1 MQTTMY
7 TLKPSGYSSNS
18 KWSNITN
25 MYDADE
31 NTAATRKKTYLLD
44 TGDASATLT
53 LDFTGMLNTGT
64 PLTMTL
70 YVKASSTGGN
80 SKIVVSLGG
89 IETINKTPSET
100 GTLYTRDFT
109 EHISTVLGN
118 ATMTVKF
125 TGSPTLQDSTIT
137 GSVYD
142 IYLECE
148 LQTSYIV
155 TFSDWNG
162 SILFQQEVSHKTA
175 ATAPNPI
182 RPGYEFTGWDK
193 SFNSITEDTVVTAQ
207 YKYVPYVAS
216 FLDWDG
222 TILKTQSSDTAGF
235 NATPPSNPSREGYTF
250 IGWGSSYTNVNDN
263 RNIYALY
270 ELNDSTNKKSIEGL
284 FFNCSSFNKE
294 CSIPDKITSMNNLFN
309 GCKSLNS
316 KISISISSGDNPD
329 IAGIFSNTS
338 VDYVCIKNYIDETI
352 FNNLSNSLTKKSST
366 LDLTEASVMDMQQI
380 LSNSNL
386 MNIVNLGLRTLK
398 YIHQSYNYLKLLINN
413 STGFTVTLYDPST
426 ISSNSIPYANYL
438 TDWGDGIIDNLRTHT
453 YAQEGEYSIRTNLT
467 PGSGNGGADNP
478 HVIECERIR
487 NDITNLDYFFSN
499 CINLTTISATIPDNI
514 TTVNNIF
521 SNCNSLISLDLSYL
535 NVSTIMNL
543 NNMFDNCSSLEL
555 LNLSNWNINNSTL
568 CSNMFNNCGN
578 LKEIFM
584 NNSNSSSI
592 NMIVDNLT
600 NRTKPSP
607 GFMYVDDVY
616 GGVNDASSNKV
627 NTDIA
632 KDKWWG
638 VLDKFNY
645 LVTTTSPRTVTL
657 AAHKFVDL
665 TYEAVGYTD
674 WGDGTVDTNV
684 SHSYSGAGPYIIKTK
699 LQAAT
704 ADKSA
709 SMGITETSADKYCNC
724 NIDSAIRI
732 RYDITTLDS
741 FFFRSKVSKLDLT
754 LYNAKNIT
762 NIRRCFGRVLYLK
775 YLDVSNWNVENVK
788 GMGGTFMQAPLEGM
802 TDSSKIMDLSAW
814 RLPNVGNINDLFS
827 KEPDDTLNIFGNFLN
842 KVTHLNLSGWGMQS
856 CTNIKAAFYGCQ
868 YLKELNLSGWQ
879 FTDGNI
885 KNYDGCFTL
894 TPQLKKVI
902 IKDSN
907 PYTINTI
914 MSLMLTRSDN
924 AGEII
929 VSSNAGLNSPPSG
942 WTIKVEP

>member
-7 TLKPSGYSSNS
+7 TLKPNGCSSNS
-18 KWSNITN
+18 YWSNVEY
-25 MYDADE
+25 MYDGDV
-31 NTAATRKKTYLLD
+31 NTAATRKKTLLSSA
-44 TGDASATLT
+44 DANATLT
-53 LDFTGMLNTGT
+53 LNFADMLNIGT
-64 PLTMTL
+64 PITMTL
-70 YVKASSTGGN
+70 YVKAASTKTIG
-80 SKIVVSLGG
+80 KLFVSLGG
-89 IETINKTPSET
+89 IDIINMSPSSAT
-100 GTLYTRDFT
+100 TLFDRNFT
-109 EHISTVLGN
+109 EHISTVLN
-118 ATMTVKF
+118 NPTMVVKF
-125 TGSPTLQDSTIT
+125 IGSPSFQDSSFT

-148 LQTSYIV
+148 LQTSYMV
-155 TFSDWNG
+155 TFIDWNG
-162 SILFQQEVSHKTA
+162 SVLSQQEVSHKTA
-175 ATAPNPI
+175 ATAPSNPI
-182 RPGYEFTGWDK
+182 RSGYEFTGWDK

-207 YKYVPYVAS
+207 YKYIPYVAN

-250 IGWGSSYTNVNDN
+250 IGWGSSYTNINDN

-270 ELNDSTNKKSIEGL
+270 ELNNSTNKKSIEGL

-294 CSIPDKITSMNNLFN
+294 CSIPDKITNMNNLFN

-316 KISISISSGDNPD
+316 KISISISSGNNPD
-329 IAGIFSNTS
+329 MAGIFSNTS

-352 FNNLSNSLTKKSST
+352 FNNLLNSLIKPST
-366 LDLTEASVMDMQQI
+366 LDLTEASLMGVQQI

-386 MNIVNLGLRTLK
+386 MNMVNLGSHTLK
-398 YIHQSYNYLKLLINN
+398 YTHQSYNYLKLLINN

-426 ISSNSIPYANYL
+426 ISSNSIPYANYI

-453 YAQEGEYSIRTNLT
+453 YAQEGEYLIRTNLT
-467 PGSGNGGADNP
+467 PGSGNGGANNP
-478 HVIECERIR
+478 HVIECTNIR

-499 CINLTTISATIPDNI
+499 CINLTTISAIIPDNI

-521 SNCNSLISLDLSYL
+521 SNCDSLISLDLSYL

-555 LNLSNWNINNSTL
+555 LNLSNWNINNSAL
-568 CSNMFNNCGN
+568 CSNMFNNCSN

-645 LVTTTSPRTVTL
+645 FVTTTSPGTVTL
-657 AAHKFVDL
+657 AAHKFIDL

-709 SMGITETSADKYCNC
+709 QMGITEASADKYCNC

-827 KEPDDTLNIFGNFLN
+827 KEPDDAFNVFGNLLN

-868 YLKELNLSGWQ
+868 YLEELNLSGWQ